1 MKLAPGAIGQS
12 GPPVRAALSQCSVW
26 EAHGEKRFWKYCS
39 HLPPSSCRQMVTI
52 SVRFLMCL
60 LDQHHAREP
69 SSGQRSRASDA
80 PRGARSPGLGVDARA
95 AVDDRVGGVGVALH
109 VQQPDLGLQAA
120 ILPGRPKLLITPIF
134 HDSFRFFPF
143 SPGLLAVLPGFLASR
158 R

>member
-69 SSGQRSRASDA
+69 SSGQGQRAHRSSEL
-80 PRGARSPGLGVDARA
+80 RGRSNAKEADVYSQTHH
-95 AVDDRVGGVGVALH
+95 VALDRQ
-109 VQQPDLGLQAA
+109 VLELT
-120 ILPGRPKLLITPIF
+120 R
-134 HDSFRFFPF
+134 
-143 SPGLLAVLPGFLASR
+143 VLPSMIGSGVWE
-158 R
+158 